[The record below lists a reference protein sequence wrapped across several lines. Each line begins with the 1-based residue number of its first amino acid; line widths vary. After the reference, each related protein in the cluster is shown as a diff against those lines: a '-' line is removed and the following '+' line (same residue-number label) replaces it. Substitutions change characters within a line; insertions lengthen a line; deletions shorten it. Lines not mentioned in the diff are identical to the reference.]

1 MLRSIMLLLVLFIL
15 GCATTVTR
23 TDGERPIQCTITSA
37 ATFKI
42 GDSVVITWA
51 LVNNTDKAMYFLDW
65 ATPFDTIRGM
75 LTGKS
80 FLVLRNG
87 EPVTYTGTLVRR
99 NGPSERDYYMVA
111 SGSSASIGID
121 LAKSYDMGDPGEAW
135 ATNPGYMV
143 DGNLSNFAST
153 TVDGDVE
160 LCEGNTY
167 SSNNYVTQH
176 CGRS

>member
-121 LAKSYDMGDPGEAW
+121 LAKSYDMGDPGEYEI
-135 ATNPGYMV
+135 TYIRGISDIIVFGESPIPRPKGSHRQR
-143 DGNLSNFAST
+143 LELESNCLTINMLNSK
-153 TVDGDVE
+153 
-160 LCEGNTY
+160 
-167 SSNNYVTQH
+167 
-176 CGRS
+176 